1 MNEVPVETRGHPVPW
16 RRSYRCLGAPD
27 VSAGKGLQVSVTLAT
42 TEHLS
47 LTSFRHTSKEST
59 TKASKMRHIL
69 SFL

>member
-1 MNEVPVETRGHPVPW
+1 MKYLW
-16 RRSYRCLGAPD
+16 RPEGIQSLGDEATGAWEPPD
-27 VSAGKGLQVSVTLAT
+27 VSAGRGLQVSVTLAT